1 MSFLQNY
8 LFKLQRFE
16 INVINILCY
25 QVVVRCF
32 FKGGNYKRRR
42 EVFLRRRKLH
52 KNKNTILIRRIG
64 LGVLQPIRSFGY
76 VPSQEQGFSCLYKG
90 VKISTEIVCVSFF
103 GLYFFT
109 FLEKKKFG
117 LNFSLFGKK
126 SSDYIFFTFWKK
138 KVRIIYYSLFCKKDG
153 EENEIFGRYK

>member
-1 MSFLQNY
+1 M
-8 LFKLQRFE
+8 
-16 INVINILCY
+16 
-25 QVVVRCF
+25 
-32 FKGGNYKRRR
+32 
-42 EVFLRRRKLH
+42 FLRRRKLH

-90 VKISTEIVCVSFF
+90 VKITTEIVCVSFF

-109 FLEKKKFG
+109 FLKKKKFG

-126 SSDYIFFTFWKK
+126 FGLYIFNFLEK
-138 KVRIIYYSLFCKKDG
+138 KVRIIYYSLF
-153 EENEIFGRYK
+153 